1 MRTYNDLVEI
11 TSEEEKQQFILRA
24 INEHKTT
31 DMYKIALDAEDY
43 MRTQNTTI
51 MNYRK
56 ILYTLSG
63 QAVPDNY
70 SANYKCASSF
80 FKRFV
85 TQENQY
91 LLGNGVTF
99 NDESTKEKLGGE
111 DFDSVLQEV
120 GRNALVHGLAFGF
133 ANVDHVDIFKLTEFV
148 PLWDENDG
156 ALKAG
161 IRFWQVDTNKPL
173 RATLYELD
181 GYTEYIKDEK
191 NGDRN
196 MHILQDKRPYKLTV
210 GISEVDGIQILDG
223 ENYPTFPIV
232 PLWGNP
238 EHQSE
243 LNTIRTQIDAYDLIK
258 SGFANDLDDVSAI
271 YWTLSN
277 TGGMDDVD
285 LAQFVERMKIVKAA
299 VVGDGVGGGAS
310 AEAHTIEVPYQSRE
324 AYLTR
329 LEKDMYK
336 DFMALN
342 TEQIAAGQVTATQ
355 IEAAYEPLNEKA
367 DMYEYCVSKFIRG
380 ILNVFGI
387 DDKPT
392 FVRSQMSNKAED
404 INAIISCASYLS
416 AEYVTKKILTLLG
429 DIDAIDEVLG
439 QIDKEDLDRFTTGDD
454 VNAEDDTESG
464 QSAPIDGQGVEE
476 P

>member
-11 TSEEEKQQFILRA
+11 TNEDEKQQFILRA

-99 NDESTKEKLGGE
+99 NDESTKDKLGGE

-120 GRNALVHGLAFGF
+120 GRNALVQGLAFGF

-336 DFMALN
+336 DFMALD

-367 DMYEYCVSKFIRG
+367 DMYEYCISKFIKG
-380 ILNVFGI
+380 ILTVFGI

-392 FVRSQMSNKAED
+392 FVRSKMSNKSED

>member
-56 ILYTLSG
+56 ILYTMSG
-63 QAVPDNY
+63 QAVPDNF

-99 NDESTKEKLGGE
+99 NDESTKDKLGGE
-111 DFDSVLQEV
+111 EFDSVLQEV
-120 GRNALVHGLAFGF
+120 GRNALVQGLAFGF

-191 NGDRN
+191 NGDRD
-196 MHILQDKRPYKLTV
+196 MHIIQDKRPYKLTV
-210 GISEVDGIQILDG
+210 GISEVDGVQILDG

-285 LAQFVERMKIVKAA
+285 LAQFVERMKTVKAA
-299 VVGDGVGGGAS
+299 VVGDSVSGGAS

-336 DFMALN
+336 DFMALD

-367 DMYEYCVSKFIRG
+367 DMYEYCIRKFVKG
-380 ILNVFGI
+380 ILTVFGI
-387 DDKPT
+387 DDAPM
-392 FVRSQMSNKAED
+392 FVRSKMANVKED
-404 INAIISCASYLS
+404 IEAVISCADYLS
-416 AEYVTKKILTLLG
+416 EEYVTKKLLTILG
-429 DIDAIDEVLG
+429 DIDM
-439 QIDKEDLDRFTTGDD
+439 LDDIVNQRANDGMSRMTG
-454 VNAEDDTESG
+454 
-464 QSAPIDGQGVEE
+464 EE
-476 P
+476 

>member
-24 INEHKTT
+24 INEHKAT

-56 ILYTLSG
+56 ILYTMSG

-99 NDESTKEKLGGE
+99 NDESTKDKLGGE
-111 DFDSVLQEV
+111 EFDSVLQEV
-120 GRNALVHGLAFGF
+120 GRNALVQGLAFGF

-191 NGDRN
+191 GGERD
-196 MHILQDKRPYKLTV
+196 MHIMQNKRPYKLTV
-210 GISEVDGIQILDG
+210 GISEVDGVQILDG

-285 LAQFVERMKIVKAA
+285 LAQFVERMKTVKAA
-299 VVGDGVGGGAS
+299 VVGDSVSGGAS

-336 DFMALN
+336 DFMALD

-367 DMYEYCVSKFIRG
+367 DMYEYCIRKFVKG
-380 ILNVFGI
+380 ILTVFGI
-387 DDKPT
+387 DDAPM
-392 FVRSQMSNKAED
+392 FVRSKMANVKED
-404 INAIISCASYLS
+404 IEAVISCADYLS
-416 AEYVTKKILTLLG
+416 EEYVTKKLLTILG
-429 DIDAIDEVLG
+429 DIDM
-439 QIDKEDLDRFTTGDD
+439 LDDIVNQRANDGMARMTG
-454 VNAEDDTESG
+454 
-464 QSAPIDGQGVEE
+464 EE
-476 P
+476 

>member
-11 TSEEEKQQFILRA
+11 TNEEEKQQFILRA
-24 INEHKTT
+24 INEHKAT

-56 ILYTLSG
+56 ILYTMSG

-99 NDESTKEKLGGE
+99 NNESTKDKLGGE

-120 GRNALVHGLAFGF
+120 GRNALVQGLAFGF

-191 NGDRN
+191 GGERD
-196 MHILQDKRPYKLTV
+196 MHIMQDKRPYKLTV

-336 DFMALN
+336 DFMALD

-367 DMYEYCVSKFIRG
+367 DMFEYCINKFIKG
-380 ILNVFGI
+380 ILTVFGI
-387 DDKPT
+387 DDKPS
-392 FVRSQMSNKAED
+392 FVRSKMANRSEEIESILSAAD
-404 INAIISCASYLS
+404 YLS
-416 AEYVTKKILTLLG
+416 EEYITRKIMTILG
-429 DIDAIDEVLG
+429 DIDMIDDAQAQKANESMARFN
-439 QIDKEDLDRFTTGDD
+439 ED
-454 VNAEDDTESG
+454 
-464 QSAPIDGQGVEE
+464 VE
-476 P
+476 

>member
-99 NDESTKEKLGGE
+99 NDESTKDKLGGE

-120 GRNALVHGLAFGF
+120 GRNALVQGLAFGF

-191 NGDRN
+191 NGDRD
-196 MHILQDKRPYKLTV
+196 MHIMQDKRPYKLTV

-336 DFMALN
+336 DFMALD

-367 DMYEYCVSKFIRG
+367 DMYEYCISKFIKG
-380 ILNVFGI
+380 ILTVFGI

-392 FVRSQMSNKAED
+392 FVRSKMSNKSED
-404 INAIISCASYLS
+404 LNAIISCAQYLS
-416 AEYVTKKILTLLG
+416 AEYVTRKILTLLG

-439 QIDKEDLDRFTTGDD
+439 QIDKEDLDRFTGDD

-464 QSAPIDGQGVEE
+464 QSAPIDGQGAEE

>member
-99 NDESTKEKLGGE
+99 NDESTKDKLGGE

-120 GRNALVHGLAFGF
+120 GRNALVQGLAFGF

-148 PLWDENDG
+148 PLWDEDDG

-191 NGDRN
+191 GGDRD
-196 MHILQDKRPYKLTV
+196 MHIMQDKRPYKLTV
-210 GISEVDGIQILDG
+210 GISEVDGLQILDG

-336 DFMALN
+336 DFMALD

-367 DMYEYCVSKFIRG
+367 DMYEYCISKFIKG
-380 ILNVFGI
+380 ILTVFGI

-392 FVRSQMSNKAED
+392 FVRSKMSNKSED
-404 INAIISCASYLS
+404 LNAIISCAQYLS
-416 AEYVTKKILTLLG
+416 AEYVTRKILTLLG

-464 QSAPIDGQGVEE
+464 QSAPIDGQGAEE
-476 P
+476 T

>member
-120 GRNALVHGLAFGF
+120 GRNALVQGLAFGF

-191 NGDRN
+191 GGDRD
-196 MHILQDKRPYKLTV
+196 MHIMQDKRPYKLTV

-336 DFMALN
+336 DFMALD

-404 INAIISCASYLS
+404 INAIISCAQHLS

>member
-11 TSEEEKQQFILRA
+11 TNEDEKQQFILRA

-99 NDESTKEKLGGE
+99 NDESTKDKLGGE

-120 GRNALVHGLAFGF
+120 GRNALVQGLAFGF

-392 FVRSQMSNKAED
+392 FVRSKMSNKEED

>member
-1 MRTYNDLVEI
+1 M
-11 TSEEEKQQFILRA
+11 
-24 INEHKTT
+24 
-31 DMYKIALDAEDY
+31 
-43 MRTQNTTI
+43 
-51 MNYRK
+51 
-56 ILYTLSG
+56 SG
-63 QAVPDNY
+63 QAVPDNF

-120 GRNALVHGLAFGF
+120 GRNALVQGLTFGF

-181 GYTEYIKDEK
+181 GYTEYIKDAK
-191 NGDRN
+191 GGDRD

-210 GISEVDGIQILDG
+210 GISEVDGVQILDG

-271 YWTLSN
+271 YWTLSG
-277 TGGMDDVD
+277 TGGMDDID
-285 LAQFVERMKIVKAA
+285 LAQFVERMKTVKAA
-299 VVGDGVGGGAS
+299 VVGDGVSGGSS

-336 DFMALN
+336 DFMALD

-380 ILNVFGI
+380 ILTVFGI
-387 DDKPT
+387 EDKPT
-392 FVRSQMSNKAED
+392 FVRSKMSNKSED
-404 INAIISCASYLS
+404 INAIISCAPYLS

-454 VNAEDDTESG
+454 VNAEDNTESG
-464 QSAPIDGQGVEE
+464 QSAPIDGQGAEE
-476 P
+476 T

>member
-11 TSEEEKQQFILRA
+11 TNEEEKQQFILRA
-24 INEHKTT
+24 INEHKAT

-56 ILYTLSG
+56 ILYTMSG

-70 SANYKCASSF
+70 SANYKCASAF

-99 NDESTKEKLGGE
+99 NDESTKDKLGGE

-120 GRNALVHGLAFGF
+120 GRNALVQGLAFGF

-161 IRFWQVDTNKPL
+161 IRFWQVDNNKPL

-181 GYTEYIKDEK
+181 GYTEYIKNAK
-191 NGDRN
+191 GGDRD
-196 MHILQDKRPYKLTV
+196 MQIMQDKRPYKLIV
-210 GISEVDGIQILDG
+210 GVSEVDGIQIYDG

-271 YWTLSN
+271 YWTLSG
-277 TGGMDDVD
+277 TGGMDDID
-285 LAQFVERMKIVKAA
+285 LAQFVERMKTVKAA
-299 VVGDGVGGGAS
+299 VVGDSVSGGAS

-336 DFMALN
+336 DFMALD

-367 DMYEYCVSKFIRG
+367 DMYEYCIRKFVKG
-380 ILNVFGI
+380 ILTVFGI
-387 DDKPT
+387 DDAPM
-392 FVRSQMSNKAED
+392 FVRSKMANVKED
-404 INAIISCASYLS
+404 IEAVISCADYLS
-416 AEYVTKKILTLLG
+416 EEYVTKKLLTILG
-429 DIDAIDEVLG
+429 DVDML
-439 QIDKEDLDRFTTGDD
+439 EDIVNQKANDGMSRMTG
-454 VNAEDDTESG
+454 
-464 QSAPIDGQGVEE
+464 EE
-476 P
+476 

>member
-1 MRTYNDLVEI
+1 MIIILSYNDLVEI
-11 TSEEEKQQFILRA
+11 TNEDEKQQFILKA
-24 INEHKTT
+24 INEHKAT
-31 DMYKIALDAEDY
+31 DMYKTALDAEDY

-56 ILYTLSG
+56 ILYTMSG
-63 QAVPDNY
+63 QAVPDNF

-120 GRNALVHGLAFGF
+120 GRNALVQGLAFGF

-161 IRFWQVDTNKPL
+161 VRFWQVDTNKPL

-191 NGDRN
+191 NGDRD

-210 GISEVDGIQILDG
+210 GISEVDGLQILDG

-285 LAQFVERMKIVKAA
+285 LAQFVERMKTVKAA
-299 VVGDGVGGGAS
+299 VVGDSVSGGAS

-324 AYLTR
+324 TYLTR

-336 DFMALN
+336 DFMALD

-355 IEAAYEPLNEKA
+355 IEVAYEPLNEK
-367 DMYEYCVSKFIRG
+367 S
-380 ILNVFGI
+380 
-387 DDKPT
+387 
-392 FVRSQMSNKAED
+392 
-404 INAIISCASYLS
+404 
-416 AEYVTKKILTLLG
+416 
-429 DIDAIDEVLG
+429 
-439 QIDKEDLDRFTTGDD
+439 
-454 VNAEDDTESG
+454 
-464 QSAPIDGQGVEE
+464 
-476 P
+476 

>member
-1 MRTYNDLVEI
+1 MQTYNDLVEM

-56 ILYTLSG
+56 ILYTMSG
-63 QAVPDNY
+63 QAVPDNF

-99 NDESTKEKLGGE
+99 NDESTKDKLGGE

-120 GRNALVHGLAFGF
+120 GRNALVQGLAFGF

-191 NGDRN
+191 GGERD
-196 MHILQDKRPYKLTV
+196 MHIMQDKRPYKLTV
-210 GISEVDGIQILDG
+210 GISEVDGVQILDG

-285 LAQFVERMKIVKAA
+285 LAQFVERMKTVKAA
-299 VVGDGVGGGAS
+299 VVGDSVSGGAS

-336 DFMALN
+336 DFMALD

-367 DMYEYCVSKFIRG
+367 DMYEYCIRKFVKG
-380 ILNVFGI
+380 ILAVFGI
-387 DDKPT
+387 DDAPM
-392 FVRSQMSNKAED
+392 FVRSKMANVKED
-404 INAIISCASYLS
+404 IEAVISCADYLS
-416 AEYVTKKILTLLG
+416 EEYVTKKLLTILG
-429 DIDAIDEVLG
+429 DIDM
-439 QIDKEDLDRFTTGDD
+439 LDDIVNQRANDGMSRMTG
-454 VNAEDDTESG
+454 
-464 QSAPIDGQGVEE
+464 EE
-476 P
+476 

>member
-1 MRTYNDLVEI
+1 MQTYNDLVEM

-56 ILYTLSG
+56 ILYTMSG
-63 QAVPDNY
+63 QAVPDNF

-99 NDESTKEKLGGE
+99 NDESTKDKLGGE

-120 GRNALVHGLAFGF
+120 GRNALVQGLAFGF

-191 NGDRN
+191 GGERD
-196 MHILQDKRPYKLTV
+196 MHIMQDKRPYKLTV
-210 GISEVDGIQILDG
+210 GISEVDGVQILDG

-285 LAQFVERMKIVKAA
+285 LAQFVERMKTVKAA
-299 VVGDGVGGGAS
+299 VVGDSVSGGAS

-336 DFMALN
+336 DFMALD

-367 DMYEYCVSKFIRG
+367 DMYEYCIRKFVKG
-380 ILNVFGI
+380 ILTVFGI
-387 DDKPT
+387 DDAPM
-392 FVRSQMSNKAED
+392 FVRSKMANVKED
-404 INAIISCASYLS
+404 IEAVISCADYLS
-416 AEYVTKKILTLLG
+416 EEYVTTKLLTILG
-429 DIDAIDEVLG
+429 DIDM
-439 QIDKEDLDRFTTGDD
+439 LDDIVNQRANDGMSRMTG
-454 VNAEDDTESG
+454 
-464 QSAPIDGQGVEE
+464 EE
-476 P
+476 